1 MGFAVWAAV
10 FFIHAAIYTTRKEA
24 TTRPTS
30 CKRKRNKLVEQNK
43 PNLWL
48 FEYPMRNKAAPETQ
62 AQMLGEDETVVSIT
76 ALQLGQV
83 RWVDVEPTGMTE
95 TIVLVWPSGPCEC
108 IIIWAAKSKEKLE
121 SFWESWTAFSTSL

>member
-1 MGFAVWAAV
+1 
-10 FFIHAAIYTTRKEA
+10 
-24 TTRPTS
+24 
-30 CKRKRNKLVEQNK
+30 
-43 PNLWL
+43 
-48 FEYPMRNKAAPETQ
+48 MRNKAAPETQ

-108 IIIWAAKSKEKLE
+108 III
-121 SFWESWTAFSTSL
+121 